1 MITYLEGIRDGF
13 PDKMRQLVEYL
24 ANIGIQT
31 ALVST
36 VGNPMADYVQ
46 FSKKVK
52 VADKNEYEVIM
63 FGMDVGVLTG
73 EGKNAPQ
80 ISPILMMEYG
90 SGWNGVPKQG
100 AGIASSPEK
109 IIVGRGS
116 FPSPTAEIN
125 ANNPKGWW
133 YRDENGVA
141 HNSKG
146 EVPQFP
152 MQHAYDMMQIEV
164 DKAIKRIFRL

>member
-1 MITYLEGIRDGF
+1 MINYLEGVKNDF
-13 PDKMRQLVEYL
+13 PKQMQQLCEYL

-31 ALVST
+31 ALIST
-36 VGNPMADYVQ
+36 TGNPMADYVQ

-52 VADKNEYEVIM
+52 SADGSHYEVIM

-90 SGWNGVPKQG
+90 SGWNGVAKQG
-100 AGIASSPEK
+100 VGTADSDK

-116 FPSPTAEIN
+116 FPSPTAEKN
-125 ANNPKGWW
+125 ANNPRGWW
-133 YRDENGVA
+133 YRDKNGIP

-146 EVPQFP
+146 EIPQFP
-152 MQHAYDMMQIEV
+152 MQHAYDMMQVEV